1 MLTMENTV
9 AIKSSLGRDVS
20 LNTPAGVLRGLAW
33 SNPGAPRVLALHGWL
48 DNAASFIP
56 LAPYLAGFDL
66 IALDLPGHGHS
77 DHIAS
82 GHAYHLSHYA
92 AEVLRALD
100 ALQWDACFLLGHSL
114 GGAVGTLVTAT
125 APHRILALSLIDQ
138 IGPLSEPAA
147 DFPDRLKRSIEAHA
161 VSQDQKKAEY
171 PTLDELVERRRLVG
185 GIDDEGAR
193 LLVTRN
199 SQRGANGYYWRS
211 DPRLRLP
218 APLYLDEGQAQAIL
232 TSIQCPVQMILA
244 SDGLVAARPN
254 TERRIEIM
262 ANLVV
267 EKMTG
272 GHHLHMDNPGPVAD
286 VLVSFLQSHVPADD

>member
-92 AEVLRALD
+92 AEVVRALD
-100 ALQWDACFLLGHSL
+100 ALEWDACFLLGHSL

-218 APLYLDEGQAQAIL
+218 APLYLDGGRQN
-232 TSIQCPVQMILA
+232 
-244 SDGLVAARPN
+244 D
-254 TERRIEIM
+254 RRSPF
-262 ANLVV
+262 AY
-267 EKMTG
+267 G
-272 GHHLHMDNPGPVAD
+272 
-286 VLVSFLQSHVPADD
+286 

>member
-1 MLTMENTV
+1 MLSKQPSEINLSVNNLT
-9 AIKSSLGRDVS
+9 I
-20 LNTPAGVLRGLAW
+20 RGLQW
-33 SNPGAPRVLALHGWL
+33 GPQSAPPIVALHGWL

-125 APHRILALSLIDQ
+125 SPHRIVALSLIDQ

-199 SQRGANGYYWRS
+199 SQHGANGYYWRS

-254 TERRIEIM
+254 TKRRIEIM

-286 VLVSFLQSHVPADD
+286 VLVSFLQSHVPAAD

>member
-1 MLTMENTV
+1 M
-9 AIKSSLGRDVS
+9 
-20 LNTPAGVLRGLAW
+20 
-33 SNPGAPRVLALHGWL
+33 LALHGWL

-125 APHRILALSLIDQ
+125 APHRIVALSLIDQ

-254 TERRIEIM
+254 TKRRIEIM

-286 VLVSFLQSHVPADD
+286 VIVSFLHSHAPADD